1 MTKLYQADI
10 RLCATV
16 YIKASNKTEARK
28 MAREFANNVFEFS
41 GDHVSDRQLDDPDL
55 PKISLSPT
63 MTGHGLAGAV
73 SSAED

>member
-1 MTKLYQADI
+1 MTRLYRAEK
-10 RLCATV
+10 RL
-16 YIKASNKTEARK
+16 YASVCVGAPNKTAARR

-41 GDHVSDRQLDDPDL
+41 GDFVSDRDLDDPDL
-55 PKISLSPT
+55 PEISLSPT